1 MSRVLISDKINPIAA
16 VIFKD
21 RGVEVDVLTDL
32 KPEELKSVI
41 NDYDGLIVRSST
53 KVSREM
59 IAAAENLK
67 VIGRAGIG
75 VDNIE
80 VEEATANGI
89 VVMNTPYGN
98 SITTAEHAIA
108 LMTSLVRQI
117 PLADRST
124 RSGKWEKNRFM
135 GMELCDKV
143 LGIIGCVINTCKN
156 SSRSKSFR

>member
-67 VIGRAGIG
+67 VL
-75 VDNIE
+75 
-80 VEEATANGI
+80 
-89 VVMNTPYGN
+89 
-98 SITTAEHAIA
+98 AE
-108 LMTSLVRQI
+108 LV
-117 PLADRST
+117 L
-124 RSGKWEKNRFM
+124 E
-135 GMELCDKV
+135 
-143 LGIIGCVINTCKN
+143 
-156 SSRSKSFR
+156 

>member
-53 KVSREM
+53 KLSREM

-117 PLADRST
+117 PLADRSP

-135 GMELCDKV
+135 CM
-143 LGIIGCVINTCKN
+143 
-156 SSRSKSFR
+156 